1 MFVSESLGVN
11 EKGHLTFGGHDTVDL
26 AGKYGTPVYVM
37 DEVLIRKNC
46 RKFVNSI
53 NENYDGNG
61 RVIYAS
67 KAFSCKAM
75 YKIIN
80 EENMGIDVVSGGEIY
95 TAVQAGFP
103 MERAY
108 FHGSNKSVQELE
120 FAVKNNVGR
129 IMVDN
134 LFEMENLIE
143 ISERLDKTVSVIV
156 RVKPGIEAETHSFI
170 MTGQTDSKFG
180 LDLDTGDAMKA
191 IKMALDAGK
200 ISFKGIHCHIGSQ
213 IFAVDSFEQAAKVMV
228 GIMEDIKKETGYE
241 VEELDIG
248 GGFGIRYIEE
258 HNPADFSEYMEK
270 VAVVIKEECAAR
282 NMKTPFVIIE
292 PGRSIVA
299 EAGITLYTV
308 GAIKTIPDVRTYV
321 SVDGG
326 MCDNPRYILYQ
337 SSYMAVIANKANE
350 KADFC
355 ATIAGKCCESGDMI
369 QEHTYIQTPESGD
382 IMAVLSTGA
391 YNYSMSSNYNRNPRP
406 AVVMLNGDEERIV
419 VKAETYE
426 DLIRNDM

>member
-11 EKGHLTFGGHDTVDL
+11 EKGHLTFGAHDTVVL
-26 AGKYGTPVYVM
+26 AGKYGTPVYIM

-75 YKIIN
+75 YKIID
-80 EENMGIDVVSGGEIY
+80 EESMGIDVVSGGEIY
-95 TAVQAGFP
+95 TALQAGFP
-103 MERAY
+103 MEKAY
-108 FHGSNKSVQELE
+108 FHGSNKSVSELE
-120 FAVKNNVGR
+120 FAVNSGVGR

-134 LFEMENLIE
+134 LFEMEKLIE
-143 ISERLDKTVSVIV
+143 ISERLNKTVSVIV

-170 MTGQTDSKFG
+170 MTGQLDSKFG

-191 IKMALDAGK
+191 IKMAISAEK

-213 IFAVDSFEQAAKVMV
+213 IFAVDSFEHAAKVMV
-228 GIMEDIKKETGYE
+228 GIMEDIRNETGYE
-241 VEELDIG
+241 IEELDLG

-258 HNPADFSEYMEK
+258 HKPADFTEYMEK
-270 VAVVIKEECAAR
+270 VAVVVKEECASR
-282 NMKTPFVIIE
+282 NLKTPFIIIE

-337 SSYMAVIANKANE
+337 SSYMALIANKANE

-369 QEHTYIQTPESGD
+369 QEHTYIQKPESGD
-382 IMAVLSTGA
+382 ILAVLSTGA

-406 AVVMLNGDEERIV
+406 AVVMLNGDEERV
-419 VKAETYE
+419 VIKAETYE

>member
-26 AGKYGTPVYVM
+26 AEKYGTPVYIM

-103 MERAY
+103 MEKAY

-191 IKMALDAGK
+191 IKMALNADK
-200 ISFKGIHCHIGSQ
+200 IAFKGIHCHIGSQ

-228 GIMEDIKKETGYE
+228 GIMDDIKKETGYE

-321 SVDGG
+321 SIDGG

-369 QEHTYIQTPESGD
+369 QEHTYIQKPESGD

-391 YNYSMSSNYNRNPRP
+391 YNYLMSSNYNRNPRP
-406 AVVMLNGDEERIV
+406 AVVMLNGEEERIV
-419 VKAETYE
+419 VKAETYK

>member
-1 MFVSESLGVN
+1 MFISESLGVN

-26 AGKYGTPVYVM
+26 AKKYRTPVYIM

-46 RKFVNSI
+46 RKFVTSM
-53 NENYDGNG
+53 NENYDSNG

-95 TAVQAGFP
+95 TAMQAGFP
-103 MERAY
+103 MEKAY
-108 FHGSNKSVQELE
+108 FHGSNKSYDELE
-120 FAVKNNVGR
+120 FAVKSGVGR

-134 LFEMENLIE
+134 LLELEMLKDIAG
-143 ISERLDKTVSVIV
+143 KTGKVVNVIV

-170 MTGQTDSKFG
+170 MTGQVDSKFG
-180 LDLDTGDAMKA
+180 LDIDTGDAMQA
-191 IKMALDAGK
+191 IKTALDSDG
-200 ISFKGIHCHIGSQ
+200 INFKGIHCHIGSQ
-213 IFAVDSFEQAAKVMV
+213 IFEVSSFEHAAKVMV
-228 GIMEDIKKETGYE
+228 GIIKDIKDETGYE

-258 HNPADFSEYMEK
+258 HKPAPFSEYMK
-270 VAVVIKEECAAR
+270 RVSVVIKEECAK
-282 NMKTPFVIIE
+282 NDLKTPFVIIE

-321 SVDGG
+321 SIDGG

-337 SSYMAVIANKANE
+337 SKYTAVIANKINE
-350 KADFC
+350 KADFL

-369 QEHTYIQTPESGD
+369 QKDTYIQTPETGD

-419 VKAETYE
+419 IKAETYE

>member
-1 MFVSESLGVN
+1 MFISDSLGVN
-11 EKGHLTFGGHDTVDL
+11 ESGHLTFGNHDTVEL
-26 AGKYGTPVYVM
+26 AGKYKTPVYIM

-46 RKFVNSI
+46 RNFVTSM
-53 NENYDGNG
+53 NENYGGNG

-95 TAVQAGFP
+95 TALKAGFP
-103 MERAY
+103 MEKAY
-108 FHGSNKSVQELE
+108 FHGSNKSYDELV
-120 FAVKNNVGR
+120 FAVNSGVGR

-134 LFEMENLIE
+134 LYELELLKQ
-143 ISERLDKTVSVIV
+143 ISEELDTVVNVIV

-191 IKMALDAGK
+191 IKTALDAEK

-213 IFAVDSFEQAAKVMV
+213 IFAVESFMHAAKVMV
-228 GIMEDIKKETGYE
+228 GIMKDIKDETGYE

-248 GGFGIRYIEE
+248 GGFGIRYAEE
-258 HNPADFSEYMEK
+258 HKPAPFNEYMKK
-270 VAVVIKEECAAR
+270 VSVVIKEECEKAGL
-282 NMKTPFVIIE
+282 KTPFVIIE

-337 SSYMAVIANKANE
+337 SKYTAIIANKANE
-350 KADFC
+350 KADFL

-369 QEHTYIQTPESGD
+369 QEHTYIQKPESGD

>member
-1 MFVSESLGVN
+1 MFISESLGVN
-11 EKGHLTFGGHDTVDL
+11 EKGHLTFGNHDTVEL
-26 AGKYGTPVYVM
+26 AGKYKTPVYIM

-46 RKFVNSI
+46 RKFVDSMNK
-53 NENYDGNG
+53 NYGGNG

-95 TAVQAGFP
+95 TALQAGFP
-103 MERAY
+103 MEKAY
-108 FHGSNKSVQELE
+108 FHGSNKSYDELV
-120 FAVKNNVGR
+120 FAVNSGVGR

-134 LFEMENLIE
+134 LYELELLDN
-143 ISERLDKTVSVIV
+143 ISKELDKEINVIV

-180 LDLDTGDAMKA
+180 LDLGTGDAMKA
-191 IKMALDAGK
+191 IKTALDSEK
-200 ISFKGIHCHIGSQ
+200 INLKGIHCHIGSQ
-213 IFAVDSFEQAAKVMV
+213 IFAVESFMHAAKVMV
-228 GIMEDIKKETGYE
+228 GIMKDIKDETGYE

-248 GGFGIRYIEE
+248 GGFGVRYAEE
-258 HNPADFSEYMEK
+258 HTPADFSEYMKK
-270 VAVVIKEECAAR
+270 VSAVIKKECEDK
-282 NMKTPFVIIE
+282 NLKIPFVIIE

-308 GAIKTIPDVRTYV
+308 GAIKTIPECRTYV

-337 SSYMAVIANKANE
+337 SKYTAVIANKAKE
-350 KADFC
+350 KADFL
-355 ATIAGKCCESGDMI
+355 ATIAGRCCESGDMI
-369 QEHTYIQTPESGD
+369 QEHTYIQTPEAGD

>member
-191 IKMALDAGK
+191 IKMALDAEK

-228 GIMEDIKKETGYE
+228 GIMKDIKDETGYE

-426 DLIRNDM
+426 DLVRNDM

>member
-1 MFVSESLGVN
+1 MFISESLGIN
-11 EKGHLTFGGHDTVDL
+11 EKGHLTFGGRDTVDL
-26 AGKYGTPVYVM
+26 AEKYGTPVYVM

-46 RKFVNSI
+46 RKFVNSM

-75 YKIIN
+75 YKIIK

-95 TAVQAGFP
+95 TAMQAGFP
-103 MERAY
+103 MEKAY
-108 FHGSNKSVQELE
+108 FHGSNKSLGELE
-120 FAVKNNVGR
+120 FAVKNGVGR

-134 LFEMENLIE
+134 LFELENLIE
-143 ISERLDKTVSVIV
+143 ISERLDKTVNVIV

-180 LDLDTGDAMKA
+180 LDIETGDAMKA
-191 IKMALDAGK
+191 IKMALEADK
-200 ISFKGIHCHIGSQ
+200 IAFKGIHCHIGSQ
-213 IFAVDSFEQAAKVMV
+213 IFAVDSFEHAAKVMV
-228 GIMEDIKKETGYE
+228 GIMKDIKDETGYE

-270 VAVVIKEECAAR
+270 VAVVIKEECASK
-282 NMKTPFVIIE
+282 NLKTPFVIIE

-350 KADFC
+350 KADLC

-369 QEHTYIQTPESGD
+369 QEHTMIQKPESGD
-382 IMAVLSTGA
+382 VMAVLSTGA

>member
-11 EKGHLTFGGHDTVDL
+11 EKGHLVFGGHDTVDL
-26 AGKYGTPVYVM
+26 SEKYGTPVYIM

-46 RKFVNSI
+46 RKFVNSM

-95 TAVQAGFP
+95 TAMQAGFP
-103 MERAY
+103 MEKAY
-108 FHGSNKSVQELE
+108 FHGSNKSLSELE
-120 FAVKNNVGR
+120 FAVKSGVGR

-134 LFEMENLIE
+134 LFEMEKLIE
-143 ISERLDKTVSVIV
+143 ISEKLDTVVNVIV

-191 IKMALDAGK
+191 IKMALSAEK
-200 ISFKGIHCHIGSQ
+200 IAFKGIHCHIGSQ
-213 IFAVDSFEQAAKVMV
+213 IFAVDSFEHAAKVMV
-228 GIMEDIKKETGYE
+228 GIMEDIKNETGYE
-241 VEELDIG
+241 VEELDLG

-258 HNPADFSEYMEK
+258 HNPADFREYMEK
-270 VAVVIKEECAAR
+270 VAVVIKEECAAK
-282 NMKTPFVIIE
+282 NLKTPFVIIE

-308 GAIKTIPDVRTYV
+308 GAIKTIPDCRTYV

-369 QEHTYIQTPESGD
+369 QEHTMIQKPESGD

>member
-11 EKGHLTFGGHDTVDL
+11 EKGHLTFGSHDTVDL
-26 AGKYGTPVYVM
+26 AEKYGTPVYIM

-46 RKFVNSI
+46 RKFVNSVK
-53 NENYDGNG
+53 ENYDGNG

-75 YKIIN
+75 YKIIA

-103 MERAY
+103 MEKAY
-108 FHGSNKSVQELE
+108 FHGSNKSANELE
-120 FAVKNNVGR
+120 FAVKSGVGR

-134 LFEMENLIE
+134 LYEMEKLIE
-143 ISERLDKTVSVIV
+143 ISEKLDRMVSVIV

-191 IKMALDAGK
+191 IKMALAAEK

-213 IFAVDSFEQAAKVMV
+213 IFAVDSFEHAAKVMV
-228 GIMEDIKKETGYE
+228 GIMEDIKKETGCE

-258 HNPADFSEYMEK
+258 HKPAPFNEYMEK
-270 VAVVIKEECAAR
+270 VAVVIKEECASR
-282 NMKTPFVIIE
+282 NLKTPFVILE

-337 SSYMAVIANKANE
+337 SSYMALIANKANE

-369 QEHTYIQTPESGD
+369 QEHTYIQKPESGD

>member
-26 AGKYGTPVYVM
+26 AEKYGTPVYIM

-95 TAVQAGFP
+95 TAMQAGFP
-103 MERAY
+103 MEKAY

-120 FAVKNNVGR
+120 FAVKSGVGR

-134 LFEMENLIE
+134 LFEMENLTR
-143 ISERLDKTVSVIV
+143 ISERLDKTVNVIV

-191 IKMALDAGK
+191 IKMALEADK
-200 ISFKGIHCHIGSQ
+200 IAFKGIHCHIGSQ

-241 VEELDIG
+241 IEELDIG

-258 HNPADFSEYMEK
+258 HKPADFSEYMEK
-270 VAVVIKEECAAR
+270 VAVVIKEECASR
-282 NMKTPFVIIE
+282 NLKTPFVIIE

-321 SVDGG
+321 SIDGG

-337 SSYMAVIANKANE
+337 SSYMAIIANKANE

>member
-11 EKGHLTFGGHDTVDL
+11 EKGHLVFGSHDTVEL
-26 AGKYGTPVYVM
+26 AKKYGTPLYVM

-53 NENYDGNG
+53 KENYDGNG

-95 TAVQAGFP
+95 TALQAGFP
-103 MERAY
+103 MEKAY

-120 FAVKNNVGR
+120 FAVKSGVGR

-134 LFEMENLIE
+134 LYEMEKLIE
-143 ISERLDKTVSVIV
+143 ISEKLDTVVAVIV
-156 RVKPGIEAETHSFI
+156 RVKPGIEAETHSFV

-191 IKMALDAGK
+191 IRMAIEAEK
-200 ISFKGIHCHIGSQ
+200 IDFKGIHCHIGSQ
-213 IFAVDSFEQAAKVMV
+213 IFAVKPFEHAAKVMI
-228 GIMEDIKKETGYE
+228 GIVEDIKNETGVE
-241 VEELDIG
+241 IEELDLG

-258 HNPADFSEYMEK
+258 HKPADFSEYMEK
-270 VAVVIKEECAAR
+270 VAVVIKEECAA
-282 NMKTPFVIIE
+282 KGLKVPFVIIE
-292 PGRSIVA
+292 PGRSLVA

-337 SSYMAVIANKANE
+337 SSYMAVIANKADK

-369 QEHTYIQTPESGD
+369 QENTYIQTPESGD

-406 AVVMLNGDEERIV
+406 AVLMLNEDEERIV

-426 DLIRNDM
+426 DLIRNDI

>member
-1 MFVSESLGVN
+1 MFISESLGVN

-26 AGKYGTPVYVM
+26 AKKYRTPVYIM

-46 RKFVNSI
+46 RKFVTSM
-53 NENYDGNG
+53 NENYDSNG

-95 TAVQAGFP
+95 TAMQAGFP
-103 MERAY
+103 MEKAY
-108 FHGSNKSVQELE
+108 FHGSNKSYDELE
-120 FAVKNNVGR
+120 FAVKSGVGR

-134 LFEMENLIE
+134 LLELEMLKDIAE
-143 ISERLDKTVSVIV
+143 KTGTVVNVIV

-170 MTGQTDSKFG
+170 MTGQVDSKFG
-180 LDLDTGDAMKA
+180 LDIDTGDAMQA
-191 IKMALDAGK
+191 IKTALDSDG
-200 ISFKGIHCHIGSQ
+200 INFKGIHCHIGSQ
-213 IFAVDSFEQAAKVMV
+213 IFEVSSFEHAAKVMV
-228 GIMEDIKKETGYE
+228 GIIKDIKDETGYE

-258 HNPADFSEYMEK
+258 HKPAPFSEYMK
-270 VAVVIKEECAAR
+270 RVSVVIKEECAK
-282 NMKTPFVIIE
+282 NDLKTPFVIIE

-321 SVDGG
+321 SIDGG

-337 SSYMAVIANKANE
+337 SKYTAVIANKINE
-350 KADFC
+350 KADFL

-369 QEHTYIQTPESGD
+369 QKDTYIQTPETGD

-419 VKAETYE
+419 IKAETYE

>member
-1 MFVSESLGVN
+1 MFISESLGLN
-11 EKGHLTFGGHDTVDL
+11 ESGHLTFGGHDTVDL
-26 AGKYGTPVYVM
+26 AQKYKTPVYIM
-37 DEVLIRKNC
+37 DEVLIRNNC
-46 RKFVNSI
+46 RKFVSSM
-53 NENYDGNG
+53 NENYNSNG

-95 TAVQAGFP
+95 TALQAGFP
-103 MERAY
+103 MEKAY
-108 FHGSNKSVQELE
+108 FHGSNKSYDELT
-120 FAVKNNVGR
+120 FAVKSGVGR

-134 LFEMENLIE
+134 LYELEMLQKIGEE
-143 ISERLDKTVSVIV
+143 LDTVVNVIV

-180 LDLDTGDAMKA
+180 LDLDGDASVA
-191 IKMALDAGK
+191 INTAIDSDR
-200 ISFKGIHCHIGSQ
+200 ICFKGIHCHIGSQ
-213 IFAVDSFEQAAKVMV
+213 IFAVESFENAARVMV
-228 GIMEDIKKETGYE
+228 GIMKKIKDETGYE

-248 GGFGIRYIEE
+248 GGFGVRYAEE
-258 HNPADFSEYMEK
+258 HKPAPFSEYMKK
-270 VAVVIKEECAAR
+270 VSVVIKEECEKSGL
-282 NMKTPFVIIE
+282 KTPFVIIE

-337 SSYMAVIANKANE
+337 SKYTAIIANKANE
-350 KADFC
+350 KADFL

-369 QEHTYIQTPESGD
+369 QEHTYIQKPESGD
-382 IMAVLSTGA
+382 ILAVLSTGA

>member
-191 IKMALDAGK
+191 IKMALDAEK

-326 MCDNPRYILYQ
+326 MCANPRSLLYQ

-426 DLIRNDM
+426 DLVRNDM

>member
-191 IKMALDAGK
+191 VKMALDAEK

-426 DLIRNDM
+426 DLVRNDM

>member
-1 MFVSESLGVN
+1 MFVSESLGIN
-11 EKGHLTFGGHDTVDL
+11 EKGHLVFGSHDTVDL
-26 AGKYGTPVYVM
+26 AEKYGTPVYIM

-46 RKFVNSI
+46 RKFVNSM

-75 YKIIN
+75 YKIIK

-95 TAVQAGFP
+95 TAMQAGFP
-103 MERAY
+103 MEKAY
-108 FHGSNKSVQELE
+108 FHGSNKSYSELE
-120 FAVKNNVGR
+120 LAVKSGVGR

-143 ISERLDKTVSVIV
+143 ISEKLDETVNVIV
-156 RVKPGIEAETHSFI
+156 RVKPGIEAETHSFVQ
-170 MTGQTDSKFG
+170 TGQTDSKFG
-180 LDLDTGDAMKA
+180 LDLATGDAMKA
-191 IKMALDAGK
+191 IKMAIGAEK

-213 IFAVDSFEQAAKVMV
+213 IFAVKPFEHAARVMM
-228 GIMEDIKKETGYE
+228 GIVEDIKNETGYE
-241 VEELDIG
+241 VEELDLG
-248 GGFGIRYIEE
+248 GGFGIKYIEE
-258 HNPADFSEYMEK
+258 HTPAAFDEYMK
-270 VAVVIKEECAAR
+270 NVARVIKTECEER
-282 NMKTPFVIIE
+282 GIKTPFIIIE
-292 PGRSIVA
+292 PGRSIVG

-321 SVDGG
+321 SIDGG

-337 SSYMAVIANKANE
+337 SSYMAVIANKADE
-350 KADFC
+350 KADFL

-369 QEHTYIQTPESGD
+369 QKDTYIQKPESGD

-406 AVVMLNGDEERIV
+406 AVVMLNGEEERIV

>member
-11 EKGHLTFGGHDTVDL
+11 EKGHLVFGGHDTVDL
-26 AGKYGTPVYVM
+26 AEKYGTPVYIM

-46 RKFVNSI
+46 RKFVDSI
-53 NENYDGNG
+53 NENYGGNG

-95 TAVQAGFP
+95 TAMQAGFP
-103 MERAY
+103 MEKVY
-108 FHGSNKSVQELE
+108 FHGSNKSLSELE
-120 FAVKNNVGR
+120 FAVKSGVGR

-134 LFEMENLIE
+134 LFEMEKLIE
-143 ISERLDKTVSVIV
+143 ISEKLATIVNVII
-156 RVKPGIEAETHSFI
+156 RVKPGIEAETHSFVQ
-170 MTGQTDSKFG
+170 TGQTDSKFG

-191 IKMALDAGK
+191 IKMAIEAEK
-200 ISFKGIHCHIGSQ
+200 ICFKGIHCHIGSQ
-213 IFAVDSFEQAAKVMV
+213 IFAVKPFEHAAKVML
-228 GIMEDIKKETGYE
+228 GIIEDIKKETGVE
-241 VEELDIG
+241 IEELDLG
-248 GGFGIRYIEE
+248 GGFGIKYIEE
-258 HNPADFSEYMEK
+258 HTPAAFNEYMEK
-270 VAVVIKEECAAR
+270 VAAVIKEECAER
-282 NMKTPFVIIE
+282 NIKTPFIIIE
-292 PGRSIVA
+292 PGRSIVG

-308 GAIKTIPDVRTYV
+308 GAIKTIPDCRTYV

-369 QEHTYIQTPESGD
+369 QEHTMIQKPESGD

-426 DLIRNDM
+426 DLIRNDL

>member
-11 EKGHLTFGGHDTVDL
+11 EKGHLVFGGHDTVDL
-26 AGKYGTPVYVM
+26 SEKYGTPVYIM

-46 RKFVNSI
+46 RKFVNSM

-95 TAVQAGFP
+95 TAMQAGFP
-103 MERAY
+103 MEKAY
-108 FHGSNKSVQELE
+108 FHGSNKSLGELE
-120 FAVKNNVGR
+120 FAVKSGVGR

-134 LFEMENLIE
+134 LFEMEKLIE
-143 ISERLDKTVSVIV
+143 ISEKLDTVVNVIV

-191 IKMALDAGK
+191 IKMALSAEK
-200 ISFKGIHCHIGSQ
+200 IAFKGIHCHIGSQ
-213 IFAVDSFEQAAKVMV
+213 IFAVDSFEHAAKVMV
-228 GIMEDIKKETGYE
+228 GIMEDIKNETGYE
-241 VEELDIG
+241 VEELDLG

-258 HNPADFSEYMEK
+258 HKPADFREYMEK

-282 NMKTPFVIIE
+282 NLKTPFVIIE

-308 GAIKTIPDVRTYV
+308 GAIKTIPDCRTYV

-369 QEHTYIQTPESGD
+369 QEHTMIQKPESGD

>member
-1 MFVSESLGVN
+1 MFVSDSLGVN
-11 EKGHLTFGGHDTVDL
+11 GKGHLTFGNHDTIQL
-26 AGKYGTPVYVM
+26 AEKYSTPLYVL

-46 RKFVNSI
+46 RKFVDSI

-95 TAVQAGFP
+95 TALQAGFP
-103 MERAY
+103 MEKAY
-108 FHGSNKSVQELE
+108 FHGSNKSYKELE
-120 FAVKNNVGR
+120 FAVESGVGR

-134 LFEMENLIE
+134 LFELEMLKE
-143 ISERLDKTVSVIV
+143 IAEKKNTTINVIV

-180 LDLDTGDAMKA
+180 LDLGTGDAMTA
-191 IKMALDAGK
+191 IKTALESDG
-200 ISFKGIHCHIGSQ
+200 ICFKGIHCHIGSQ

-228 GIMEDIKKETGYE
+228 GIMKDIKDETGYE
-241 VEELDIG
+241 VEELDLG

-258 HNPADFSEYMEK
+258 HKPADFKEYMEK
-270 VAVVIKEECAAR
+270 VAVVIKEECAS
-282 NMKTPFVIIE
+282 NNLKTPFIIIE

-337 SSYMAVIANKANE
+337 SSYMAVVANKANE

-369 QEHTYIQTPESGD
+369 GENMYIQKPESGD
-382 IMAVLSTGA
+382 ILAVLSTGA

-406 AVVMLNGDEERIV
+406 AVVLLNEDEDRII

>member
-1 MFVSESLGVN
+1 MFVSDSLGVN
-11 EKGHLTFGGHDTVDL
+11 EKGHLVFGGHDTVDL
-26 AGKYGTPVYVM
+26 AEKYGTPLYVM

-46 RKFVNSI
+46 RKFVNSM

-95 TAVQAGFP
+95 TAMQAGFP
-103 MERAY
+103 MENAY
-108 FHGSNKSVQELE
+108 FHGSNKSYGELE
-120 FAVKNNVGR
+120 FAVKSGVGR

-134 LFEMENLIE
+134 LYELENLIE
-143 ISERLDKTVSVIV
+143 ISEKLDTVINVIV

-191 IKMALDAGK
+191 IKTAISAEK
-200 ISFKGIHCHIGSQ
+200 ICFKGIHCHIGSQ
-213 IFAVDSFEQAAKVMV
+213 IFAVESFEHAAKVMV
-228 GIMEDIKKETGYE
+228 GIMKDIKDETGYE

-248 GGFGIRYIEE
+248 GGFGIRYVEE
-258 HNPADFSEYMEK
+258 HNPASFDEYMKK
-270 VAVVIKEECAAR
+270 VSVVIKEECLA
-282 NMKTPFVIIE
+282 NGLKTPFVIIE
-292 PGRSIVA
+292 PGRSIVG

-337 SSYMAVIANKANE
+337 SSYMAVVANKANE
-350 KADFC
+350 KADFL

-369 QEHTYIQTPESGD
+369 QENTYIQKPESGD
-382 IMAVLSTGA
+382 ILAVLSTGA

>member
-1 MFVSESLGVN
+1 MFISESIGVN

-26 AGKYGTPVYVM
+26 AQKYKTPVYIM

-46 RKFVNSI
+46 RKFVDSM
-53 NENYDGNG
+53 NENYDSNG

-75 YKIIN
+75 YKIIK

-95 TAVQAGFP
+95 TALQAGFP
-103 MERAY
+103 MEKAY
-108 FHGSNKSVQELE
+108 FHGSNKSYDELT
-120 FAVKNNVGR
+120 FAVKSGVGR

-134 LFEMENLIE
+134 LLELEMLENIGKE
-143 ISERLDKTVSVIV
+143 LDTVINVIV

-180 LDLDTGDAMKA
+180 LDLDGDAMTA
-191 IKMALDAGK
+191 IKNALASER

-213 IFAVDSFEQAAKVMV
+213 IFAVNSFENAAKVMV
-228 GIMEDIKKETGYE
+228 GIMKDIKDETGYE

-248 GGFGIRYIEE
+248 GGFGVRYAEE
-258 HNPADFSEYMEK
+258 HKPAPFSEYMEK
-270 VAVVIKEECAAR
+270 VSVVIKEECASLGL
-282 NMKTPFVIIE
+282 KTPFVIIE

-308 GAIKTIPDVRTYV
+308 GAIKTIPEVRTYV

-337 SSYMAVIANKANE
+337 SKYTAVIANKANE
-350 KADFC
+350 KADFL

-369 QEHTYIQTPESGD
+369 QEHTYIQKPQTGD
-382 IMAVLSTGA
+382 TLAVLSTGA

>member
-1 MFVSESLGVN
+1 MFISESLGLN
-11 EKGHLTFGGHDTVDL
+11 ESGHLTFGGHDTVDL
-26 AGKYGTPVYVM
+26 AQKYKTPVYIM

-46 RKFVNSI
+46 RKFVSSM
-53 NENYDGNG
+53 NENYNSNG

-95 TAVQAGFP
+95 TALQAGFP
-103 MERAY
+103 MEKAY
-108 FHGSNKSVQELE
+108 FHGSNKSYDELS
-120 FAVKNNVGR
+120 FAVKSGVGR

-134 LFEMENLIE
+134 LLELEMLKNIGEE
-143 ISERLDKTVSVIV
+143 LDTVINVIV

-180 LDLDTGDAMKA
+180 LDLDGDAMTA
-191 IKMALDAGK
+191 IRIALESDR
-200 ISFKGIHCHIGSQ
+200 ICFKGIHCHIGSQ
-213 IFAVDSFEQAAKVMV
+213 IFAVDSFEHAAKVMV
-228 GIMEDIKKETGYE
+228 SIMNDIKNETGYE

-248 GGFGIRYIEE
+248 GGFGIRYAEE
-258 HNPADFSEYMEK
+258 HKPAPFSEYMKK
-270 VAVVIKEECAAR
+270 VSVVIKEECE
-282 NMKTPFVIIE
+282 KFGLETPFVIIE

-308 GAIKTIPDVRTYV
+308 GAIKTIPEVRTYV
-321 SVDGG
+321 SIDGG

-337 SSYMAVIANKANE
+337 SKYTAIIANKANE
-350 KADFC
+350 KADFL

-369 QEHTYIQTPESGD
+369 QEHTYIQKPESGD
-382 IMAVLSTGA
+382 ILAVLSTGA

-406 AVVMLNGDEERIV
+406 AVVMLNGEEERIV

>member
-26 AGKYGTPVYVM
+26 AEKYGTPVYIM

-103 MERAY
+103 MEKAY

-191 IKMALDAGK
+191 IKMALNADK
-200 ISFKGIHCHIGSQ
+200 IAFKGIHCHIGSQ

-228 GIMEDIKKETGYE
+228 GIMDDIKKETGYE

-321 SVDGG
+321 SIDGG

-369 QEHTYIQTPESGD
+369 QEHTYIQKPESGD

-406 AVVMLNGDEERIV
+406 AVVMLNGEEERIV
-419 VKAETYE
+419 VKAETYK

>member
-1 MFVSESLGVN
+1 MFISESLGVN
-11 EKGHLTFGGHDTVDL
+11 EQGHLTFGGHDTVEL
-26 AGKYGTPVYVM
+26 AGKYTTPVYIM

-46 RKFVNSI
+46 RNFVTSM

-75 YKIIN
+75 YKIIA

-103 MERAY
+103 MEKAY
-108 FHGSNKSVQELE
+108 FHGSNKSYEEIE
-120 FAVKNNVGR
+120 FALKSGVGT

-134 LFEMENLIE
+134 LLELELIE
-143 ISERLDKTVSVIV
+143 TAAEKLDTTANVIV

-170 MTGQTDSKFG
+170 MTGQVDSKFG
-180 LDLDTGDAMKA
+180 LDLDTGDAMQA
-191 IKMALDAGK
+191 IKTALGSER
-200 ISFKGIHCHIGSQ
+200 INFKGIHCHIGSQ
-213 IFAVDSFEQAAKVMV
+213 IFEVASFEHAAKVMV
-228 GIMEDIKKETGYE
+228 GIMKDIKDETGYE
-241 VEELDIG
+241 VEVLDIG
-248 GGFGIRYIEE
+248 GGFGIRYAEE
-258 HNPADFSEYMEK
+258 HKPAPFSEYMK
-270 VAVVIKEECAAR
+270 RVSVVIKEECAK
-282 NMKTPFVIIE
+282 NGLKTPFVIIE

-308 GAIKTIPDVRTYV
+308 GAIKTIPGCRTYV
-321 SVDGG
+321 SIDGG

-337 SSYMAVIANKANE
+337 SKYTAVIANKANE
-350 KADFC
+350 KADFL

-369 QEHTYIQTPESGD
+369 QENTYIQTPESGD

>member
-1 MFVSESLGVN
+1 MFISESLGVN

-26 AGKYGTPVYVM
+26 AGKYGTPVYIM

-46 RKFVNSI
+46 RKFVSSM
-53 NENYDGNG
+53 NETYDGNG

-75 YKIIN
+75 YKIIK

-103 MERAY
+103 MEKAY
-108 FHGSNKSVQELE
+108 FHGSNKSYNELE
-120 FAVKNNVGR
+120 FALENGVGR

-134 LFEMENLIE
+134 LLELELLE
-143 ISERLDKTVSVIV
+143 KAAEKLGTVANVIV

-191 IKMALDAGK
+191 IKTALASEK
-200 ISFKGIHCHIGSQ
+200 INFKGIHCHIGSQ
-213 IFAVDSFEQAAKVMV
+213 IFEVTSFERAAKVMV
-228 GIMEDIKKETGYE
+228 GIMKDIKDETGYE

-258 HNPADFSEYMEK
+258 HTPAPFDEYMK
-270 VAVVIKEECAAR
+270 RVSVVIKEECEKNGLR
-282 NMKTPFVIIE
+282 TPFVIIE

-308 GAIKTIPDVRTYV
+308 GAIKNIPEVRTYV
-321 SVDGG
+321 SIDGG
-326 MCDNPRYILYQ
+326 MCDNPRFILYG
-337 SSYMAVIANKANE
+337 SKYTAVIANKATE
-350 KADFC
+350 KADFL

-369 QEHTYIQTPESGD
+369 QKDTYIQTPETGD

-419 VKAETYE
+419 VKAETYA
-426 DLIRNDM
+426 DLMRNDM